1 VRPDQQRLARALGD
15 ADGGPVSRLRAQEGF
30 TLPELL
36 TTMSISI
43 IVLLGAFG
51 LLDVVMKRTGETRA
65 RVETAQ
71 VGREALETMT
81 QQLRSQVC
89 PSTSI
94 ASLAAASANSV
105 TFYADLSNGAAAVK
119 DRVQK
124 RVLTYDPAARTITQS
139 VYLPTGVGT
148 ATTPPGPTFPA
159 TASSTRVLAA
169 NVDTDGQAIFRYFAY
184 APGTAATAT
193 TAATAATPTVE
204 LTAPTAA
211 ADLARIARIQIA
223 FVAKSANPTMVDRGA
238 LTLHDQVVLRAAD
251 PNDLAPVPK
260 CA

>member
-1 VRPDQQRLARALGD
+1 MT
-15 ADGGPVSRLRAQEGF
+15 RLRGQEGF

-51 LLDVVMKRTGETRA
+51 LLDVVMKRTGETAA

-71 VGREALETMT
+71 VAREALETMT

-89 PSTSI
+89 PTTATPSI
-94 ASLAAASANSV
+94 AAASANSV

-124 RVLTYDPAARTITQS
+124 RVLTYDPAARTLTQS
-139 VYLPTGVGT
+139 VYLPTGAGT
-148 ATTPPGPTFPA
+148 SSTPPGPTFPA
-159 TASSTRVLAA
+159 APSTTRRLAT
-169 NVDTDGQAIFRYFAY
+169 NVDPDGQSIFRYYAY
-184 APGTAATAT
+184 APGTAATST

-204 LTAPTAA
+204 LTAPTTA
-211 ADLARIARIQIA
+211 ADRARIARIQIA
-223 FVAKSANPTMVDRGA
+223 FVTKSANPTMGDRGA
-238 LTLHDQVVLRAAD
+238 LTLHDQVVVRSAN

>member
-1 VRPDQQRLARALGD
+1 MRPDQQRLASALGD
-15 ADGGPVSRLRAQEGF
+15 ADGGAVSRLRAQEGF

-71 VGREALETMT
+71 VGREALETIT

-124 RVLTYDPAARTITQS
+124 RVLTYDPVARTITQS

-169 NVDTDGQAIFRYFAY
+169 NVDPDGQSIFRYYAY
-184 APGTAATAT
+184 APGTAATST

-204 LTAPTAA
+204 LTTLTTAA
-211 ADLARIARIQIA
+211 DRARIARIQIA
-223 FVAKSANPTMVDRGA
+223 FVAKSANPTMGARGA